1 MNTFHL
7 YNTAGD
13 KVIIVRETDRGYN
26 MRGFPQSHFS
36 HIDDF
41 FTYAE
46 FNEYKAIH
54 NLMYAQELGSQ
65 ISIFDM

>member
-13 KVIIVRETDRGYN
+13 KVIIVRETDGGYN
-26 MRGFPQSHFS
+26 LSGFPQTHFS

-41 FTYAE
+41 FTYAQYNE
-46 FNEYKAIH
+46 FKSIH
-54 NLMYAQELGSQ
+54 NLMYAEELGSQ

>member
-7 YNTAGD
+7 YNAAEE
-13 KVIIVRETDRGYN
+13 KVMIVWEMEGGYK

-41 FTYAE
+41 FTYEE
-46 FNEYKAIH
+46 FNKYKSIH
-54 NLMYAQELGSQ
+54 NLMYAEELGSQ

>member
-13 KVIIVRETDRGYN
+13 KVMILRETDGGYN
-26 MRGFPQSHFS
+26 MRGFPKSHFS
-36 HIDDF
+36 HIDIF
-41 FTYAE
+41 YTYEE

-54 NLMYAQELGSQ
+54 NLMYAEELGSQ

>member
-7 YNTAGD
+7 YNSAGD
-13 KVIIVRETDRGYN
+13 KVMIIRETEGSYI
-26 MRGFPQSHFS
+26 MIGLPKSHYS
-36 HIDDF
+36 HVDAF

-54 NLMYAQELGSQ
+54 NLMYAEELGSQ
-65 ISIFDM
+65 ISIFDV

>member
-7 YNTAGD
+7 YNAAEE
-13 KVIIVRETDRGYN
+13 KMLIVSETFGGYI
-26 MRGFPQSHFS
+26 MVGLPQSHFS

-54 NLMYAQELGSQ
+54 NLMYAEELGSQ
-65 ISIFDM
+65 ISIFDI

>member
-7 YNTAGD
+7 YKSAGE
-13 KVIIVRETDRGYN
+13 KVMIVWEMEGGCK

-54 NLMYAQELGSQ
+54 NLMYAEELGSQ